1 MLSPLKNDAF
11 KAKKSTRVNSLTKFQ
26 KGIIGGYMRTE
37 REEDKEIQ
45 NLEYFKNRTS
55 SLPQVKIVSKS

>member
-1 MLSPLKNDAF
+1 
-11 KAKKSTRVNSLTKFQ
+11 
-26 KGIIGGYMRTE
+26 MRTE
-37 REEDKEIQ
+37 RGEDKEIQ